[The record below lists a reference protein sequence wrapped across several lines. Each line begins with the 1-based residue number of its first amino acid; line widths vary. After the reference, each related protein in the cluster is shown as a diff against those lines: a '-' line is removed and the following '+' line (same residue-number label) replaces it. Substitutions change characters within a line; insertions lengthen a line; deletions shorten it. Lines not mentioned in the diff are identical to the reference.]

1 MKIDEQQW
9 QKIAAALMAVVSTTL
24 VTGTTVLH
32 WQIGTEG
39 QTALVNEASV
49 ILTLLGVILYGANS
63 TTKAALVGYVAGA
76 WRMGKREASGHLVEG
91 APHRV
96 GAMRGVAPTPEQVR
110 RFVETQPPDA

>member
-1 MKIDEQQW
+1 MARRRWRRPTAFRSARSTTSCPARPIGTWRERHRECRKGNGRMKIEEQQW
-9 QKIAAALMAVVSTTL
+9 QKITAALMAVVSTTL

-63 TTKAALVGYVAGA
+63 TTKAALAGY
-76 WRMGKREASGHLVEG
+76 
-91 APHRV
+91 
-96 GAMRGVAPTPEQVR
+96 
-110 RFVETQPPDA
+110 